1 MTRKFKRLPNF
12 DISLLI
18 KKDEFIR
25 PPRDSQ
31 RNWLLEQAIN
41 EFILDLEHYN
51 KIAGRFVPGNP
62 GVSLDDRTQTEL
74 QDEEIMED
82 WQVPVMRAMASHVAG
97 DHGDVL
103 EIGFGIGVSAG
114 FIQEI
119 GVRSHTIV
127 ECNDFV
133 VERYE
138 QWKQGYPGR
147 DIRLIHG
154 LWQDTTDQFEMF
166 DGIFFH
172 TYPLN
177 EAEYL
182 QNIARSITYAG
193 HFFPTASAHLRE
205 GGIFTYLTNEIDS
218 FSRAHQRLL
227 FQYFKK
233 IELEVVHFDI
243 PEDVRDAWWS
253 DSMVVVRAIK

>member
-18 KKDEFIR
+18 KNDGYIR
-25 PPRDSQ
+25 PPRESQ
-31 RNWLLEQAIN
+31 RNWLLNQAIN

-51 KIAGRFVPGNP
+51 EISDHFVPGDP
-62 GVSLDDRTQTEL
+62 DVKLDDRTQSAL
-74 QDEEIMED
+74 KDEEIMED
-82 WQVPVMRAMASHVAG
+82 WQVPIMRAMASKVTQK
-97 DHGDVL
+97 HGDIL
-103 EIGFGIGVSAG
+103 EIGFGIGASATY
-114 FIQEI
+114 IQEA

-127 ECNDFV
+127 ECNDSV

-138 QWKQGYPGR
+138 LWKENYPGK
-147 DIRLIHG
+147 DIQLIHG
-154 LWQDTTDQFEMF
+154 LWQETTDQFEMY

-177 EAEYL
+177 ESEYL
-182 QNIARSITYAG
+182 ENIANSVTYAG

-205 GGIFTYLTNEIDS
+205 GGVFTYLTNEIDS

-227 FQYFKK
+227 FNYFTN
-233 IELEVVHFDI
+233 IELEVVHFEI
-243 PEDVRDAWWS
+243 PTDVKDAWWS
-253 DSMVVVRAIK
+253 NSMVVIKAIK